1 MENKLLVGFTAGFL
15 LAYIGELLIDT
26 SKAGFWSEVILLLIG
41 AVIFAILWLVKKR
54 IGKE

>member
-41 AVIFAILWLVKKR
+41 AVIFTVLWLVRHKSR
-54 IGKE
+54 KE